1 MYSHGILCCLEGSC
15 KLWTRG
21 AAAPG
26 EAELKHPGLLGHS
39 TKYLMVGRELLC
51 SIWGSLGYNPPSQ
64 GTLRS
69 WRTSSG
75 PSVRPVLFL
84 QSWLQLESLVLPE
97 G

>member
-1 MYSHGILCCLEGSC
+1 MDQECCRLRES
-15 KLWTRG
+15 RVEAPR
-21 AAAPG
+21 AA
-26 EAELKHPGLLGHS
+26 GHS
-39 TKYLMVGRELLC
+39 TKYFMVGRELLC